1 MQKRELRNDFQN
13 EFASFSLDKYIE
25 RIKSL
30 NVNAN

>member
-1 MQKRELRNDFQN
+1 MQKRELICDFQN